1 MQVAVSERSRRLQF
15 STKMRSP
22 LQSYITFVCTSGAAA
37 MLAEKKLSTA
47 IARRTPGLIF
57 IFLLLQNSA

>member
-1 MQVAVSERSRRLQF
+1 
-15 STKMRSP
+15 MRSP